1 MTILAQ
7 THLRGP
13 DYFILVSYFALMLG
27 IGAYFYRYM
36 KGMKDYF
43 TGGNRIPWWLSG
55 VSYYMASFSAFAFVN
70 YSAIAYRYGG
80 VALSMYWV
88 TVPAALFSVL
98 FFATR
103 WRRAR
108 VVSPVE
114 YLEARYNSAVR
125 QLFAWQGVPVKIID
139 DALKIVAIGTLLSL
153 GLGLESPKQGM
164 FWSSVIMLAYT
175 FMGGLWAAA
184 VTDFVQFVVL
194 LAAVIIIL
202 PLSISHAGGLH
213 AFVHNSPEGF
223 FRLTGGE
230 FTWLYL
236 GSLIFLYTL
245 SWSINWGLV
254 QKFYCVPKERDAI
267 KVGWLVVALNLITT
281 PVMFLPAMAARHF
294 LPPLADSTWVYPKMC
309 LAILPVGMMGLMLA
323 AMFSATMSMLSS
335 DYNVCASVLTNDIYN
350 RLLRPKAGHRE
361 LVFVGRLTTLLVG
374 ALSIGVAFLL
384 SSGKDAAMFKNMV
397 TLFSAAVPP
406 VAIPM
411 LWGLVSSRL
420 SSRGAL
426 LGFVLGLCAGIG
438 LLVGM
443 AGIPEGESRRLA
455 GFLLEKGR
463 LGIGAVVL
471 ERENAIFWLSA
482 AVTLLSV
489 LAGNVLFPQAAA
501 DLERAEKF
509 LARIRVPIGQ
519 LEQDQV
525 AGTEPGRL
533 AISPFRVTG
542 ICVSLIGVLI
552 LGILPWAREPIA
564 IGLDAAIGLFLAV
577 AGVLMF
583 RRSRPAVS
591 PADRK
596 QVAERRT

>member
-1 MTILAQ
+1 MTMLAEAQ
-7 THLRGP
+7 AGGLRGP
-13 DYFILVSYFALMLG
+13 DYFILVGYFVLMLG

-55 VSYYMASFSAFAFVN
+55 ISYYMASFSAFAFVN
-70 YSAIAYRYGG
+70 YSAVAYRYGW
-80 VALSMYWV
+80 VAVSMYWV

-98 FFATR
+98 FFAVR

-114 YLEARYNSAVR
+114 YLESRYNPAVR
-125 QLFAWQGVPVKIID
+125 QLFAWQGVPVRIID

-153 GLGLESPKQGM
+153 GLGLESPEQGM

-202 PLSISHAGGLH
+202 PLSISHAGGLD
-213 AFVHNSPEGF
+213 AFLRNSPEGF

-230 FTWLYL
+230 FTGVYL
-236 GSLIFLYTL
+236 GSLIFLYSL

-254 QKFYCVPKERDAI
+254 QKFYCVPRERDAL
-267 KVGWLVVALNLITT
+267 KVGWLVVVLNLVTT
-281 PVMFLPAMAARHF
+281 PMMFVPAMAARHF

-335 DYNVCASVLTNDIYN
+335 DYNVCASVLTNDVYR
-350 RLLRPKAGHRE
+350 RLIRPTAGHRE
-361 LVFVGRLTTLLVG
+361 LVLVGRLTTLLVG
-374 ALSIGVAFLL
+374 VLSIGVAFLL
-384 SSGKDAAMFKNMV
+384 SGGKDTAMFKNMV

-411 LWGLVSSRL
+411 LWGLVSSKL

-426 LGFVLGLCAGIG
+426 LGFAVGLCAGLI

-443 AGIPEGESRRLA
+443 AGIPAGESRHFA
-455 GFLLEKGR
+455 GILLETGR
-463 LGIGAVVL
+463 LQIRTVVL

-482 AVTLLSV
+482 ALTLVGV
-489 LAGNVLFPQAAA
+489 LAGNVAFPQTKAEE
-501 DLERAEKF
+501 ERAAKF
-509 LARIRVPIGQ
+509 LARIRIPIGQ
-519 LEQDQV
+519 LEQDRIAEAE
-525 AGTEPGRL
+525 AGH
-533 AISPFRVTG
+533 AAVSPFGVTG
-542 ICVSLIGVLI
+542 ICTAMIGVML
-552 LGILPWAREPIA
+552 LGILPWAEKAIA
-564 IGLDAAIGLFLAV
+564 IGLDLAIGIVLV
-577 AGVLMF
+577 IVGVLMAW
-583 RRSRPAVS
+583 RSRAPTETA
-591 PADRK
+591 A
-596 QVAERRT
+596 